1 MIEALNISVLRSRQR
16 LLHHVDFSV
25 NPGEI
30 VMLLGPNGA
39 GKTTLLRSLSGQI
52 VPDQGEILVNGQPI
66 QLIPLSQLSLR
77 RAVVSQSVHMS
88 FPFSTLEVVLMGIQ
102 LQNQSRKSTM
112 SMKDQRILATK
123 ALIDMQVEHLSD
135 RMFLEL
141 SGGEQQRVHIARA
154 LVQLWTGCQEES
166 QFLFLDEPTSAL
178 DLKYQVYVLRYL
190 RELASA
196 GIGICCVIHDLQLA
210 ALYSDRLVIMKHGSI
225 AAEGPSEQLI
235 NASLLKDIY
244 EVSSHIL
251 QHPVTHKPLAVV
263 GD

>member
-1 MIEALNISVLRSRQR
+1 MIEARNLSVFRGKRYLLRS
-16 LLHHVDFSV
+16 VDFAV
-25 NPGEI
+25 KPGEV

-52 VPDQGEILVNGQPI
+52 APEQGEVLLNRQPM

-77 RAVVSQSVHMS
+77 RAVVSQSVHLS
-88 FPFSTLEVVLMGIQ
+88 FPFSTLEVVLMGVQ
-102 LQNQSRKSTM
+102 VQNQGKKPTL
-112 SMKDQRILATK
+112 SMKEQRVLATK
-123 ALIDMQVEHLSD
+123 ALIDMQVEHLAD

-154 LVQLWTGCQEES
+154 MVQLWTGCQDKP
-166 QFLFLDEPTSAL
+166 QYLFLDEPTSAL
-178 DLKYQVYVLRYL
+178 DLKYQVHVLSYL
-190 RELASA
+190 RELASQD
-196 GIGICCVIHDLQLA
+196 IGICCVIHDLQLA
-210 ALYSDRLVIMKHGSI
+210 ALYSDRLVIMKRGSI

-235 NASLLKDIY
+235 NPSMLKDIY

-251 QHPVTHKPLAVV
+251 QHPVTRKPLAVV